1 MLDFIIYPFANVLLF
16 LYQYLG
22 HQTVLAIAALTVL
35 TRLLILPLTLSQ
47 QRSAQ
52 KMQELQPE
60 IEKLREK
67 YGDDQEKLAQKQM
80 ALWREAGVNPAGGCL
95 PLLIQLPIM
104 IALYRAIIFCV
115 PSTPLQLFQFSG
127 HIFIDQ
133 WLPSLSGL
141 VPLQS
146 TFLGMD
152 LGQPPSLVQWW
163 SYALPALVFAT
174 SWLQQKLLTPG
185 GGGGGGDGG
194 SQAEMMSQQMQ
205 LWMPL
210 MFGVISVQY
219 ATGLSIYFII
229 SNLFGMAQ
237 YYFLRTTRDEDEESK
252 VISKKRPK
260 K

>member
-1 MLDFIIYPFANVLLF
+1 MLDFIIYPLANVLLL

-80 ALWREAGVNPAGGCL
+80 ELWREAGVNPAGGCL

-133 WLPSLSGL
+133 WLPSLTGL

-152 LGQPPSLVQWW
+152 LGQPPSPVQWW
-163 SYALPALVFAT
+163 SYALPILVFAT

-185 GGGGGGDGG
+185 TSGDGG

-205 LWMPL
+205 IMMPL
-210 MFGVISVQY
+210 MFGFISLQY

-237 YYFLRTTRDEDEESK
+237 YYFIRMDREENGEQDLAP
-252 VISKKRPK
+252 KKRPRK
-260 K
+260 